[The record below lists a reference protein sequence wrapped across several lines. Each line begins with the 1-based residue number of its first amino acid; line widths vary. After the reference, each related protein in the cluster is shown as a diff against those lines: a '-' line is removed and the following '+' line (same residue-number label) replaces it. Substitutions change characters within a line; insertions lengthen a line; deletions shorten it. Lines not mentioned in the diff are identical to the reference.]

1 MTDPE
6 GAGHVLRVTRTPPAP
21 ALPFAGS
28 VLEPRPGVHGAR
40 EPLDFDAVYDEH
52 ADFVWRNLRRLGVRD
67 ASLDDALQDV
77 FLVVHRRLGEFEPR
91 SSVKAWLFAI
101 VCRVA
106 RDHRRLARRKG
117 GGEELPAGVADR
129 APGPAEQLEQVEAL
143 KLVDA
148 LLAELDDDKRAVL
161 VMAEIEELSAPE
173 IAAAL
178 DVKLN
183 TVYSRLR
190 AARREFELALARRGG
205 GRP

>member
-1 MTDPE
+1 MTDPD
-6 GAGHVLRVTRTPPAP
+6 GPGHVLRVTKTLPAP

-28 VLEPRPGVHGAR
+28 VFEPRAPVHEAHV
-40 EPLDFDAVYDEH
+40 PLDFDAVYDEH
-52 ADFVWRNLRRLGVRD
+52 ADFVWRSLRRLGVRE

-106 RDHRRLARRKG
+106 RDHRRLVRRKEG
-117 GGEELPAGVADR
+117 HEELPAGVPDR
-129 APGPAEQLEQVEAL
+129 APGPAERLEKAEAL

-148 LLAELDDDKRAVL
+148 LLAELDDEKRAVF

-190 AARREFELALARRGG
+190 AARRDFELALARRGG

>member
-1 MTDPE
+1 M
-6 GAGHVLRVTRTPPAP
+6 TRTSPAP

-28 VLEPRPGVHGAR
+28 VFDPYPPVQEVRAPLE
-40 EPLDFDAVYDEH
+40 FDTVYDGH
-52 ADFVWRNLRRLGVRD
+52 ADFVWRNLRRLGVRE
-67 ASLDDALQDV
+67 ASLDDAFQDV

-106 RDHRRLARRKG
+106 RDHRRLFRRKG
-117 GGEELPAGVADR
+117 GHEELPAGVLDR
-129 APGPAEQLEQVEAL
+129 APGPAERLEKVEAL
-143 KLVDA
+143 QLVDA
-148 LLAELDDDKRAVL
+148 LLAELDDDKRAVF

-178 DVKLN
+178 DLKLN